1 MPLINGLKKIGKR
14 CFLIKNYL
22 NFMKINYKIDKE
34 RELIIETWPEKV
46 IVEDF
51 EKVKLSEFSDTDFN
65 SAYNVITDLRK
76 VKMEFD
82 EDLIKGIVS
91 FMKLNSD
98 KIKNRKSAIIS
109 LSPQLVAGS
118 LFFGQKKHNLS
129 VEVSV
134 FSSLNAAYKWIKENY

>member
-1 MPLINGLKKIGKR
+1 
-14 CFLIKNYL
+14 
-22 NFMKINYKIDKE
+22 MKINYEIDKE
-34 RELIIETWPEKV
+34 RELIIETWPEQ
-46 IVEDF
+46 IIIEDF

-82 EDLIKGIVS
+82 EELIKGIVS

-98 KIKNRKSAIIS
+98 KMKNRKSAIVA

>member
-1 MPLINGLKKIGKR
+1 
-14 CFLIKNYL
+14 
-22 NFMKINYKIDKE
+22 MKINYKIDKE

-46 IVEDF
+46 TVEDF

-76 VKMEFD
+76 VKMVFD
-82 EDLIKGIVS
+82 EELIKGIVS

-98 KIKNRKSAIIS
+98 KIKNRKSAIIA

-118 LFFGQKKHNLS
+118 LFFGQKKQKLS
-129 VEVSV
+129 VTVSV
-134 FSSLNAAYKWIKENY
+134 FSSINAAYKWIKEN

>member
-1 MPLINGLKKIGKR
+1 
-14 CFLIKNYL
+14 
-22 NFMKINYKIDKE
+22 
-34 RELIIETWPEKV
+34 
-46 IVEDF
+46 
-51 EKVKLSEFSDTDFN
+51 
-65 SAYNVITDLRK
+65 
-76 VKMEFD
+76 MEFD
-82 EDLIKGIVS
+82 EELIKGIVS

-98 KIKNRKSAIIS
+98 KMKNRKSAIVA

>member
-1 MPLINGLKKIGKR
+1 MQLINGLKKIGKLR
-14 CFLIKNYL
+14 FLIKNYL

-82 EDLIKGIVS
+82 EELIKGIVS

-98 KIKNRKSAIIS
+98 KIKNRKSAIIA

-118 LFFGQKKHNLS
+118 LFFGQKKQNLS
-129 VEVSV
+129 VKVSV
-134 FSSLNAAYKWIKENY
+134 FSSMNAAYKWIKEN

>member
-1 MPLINGLKKIGKR
+1 
-14 CFLIKNYL
+14 
-22 NFMKINYKIDKE
+22 MKINYKIDKE

-46 IVEDF
+46 TIEDY

-98 KIKNRKSAIIS
+98 KIKNRKSAIIA